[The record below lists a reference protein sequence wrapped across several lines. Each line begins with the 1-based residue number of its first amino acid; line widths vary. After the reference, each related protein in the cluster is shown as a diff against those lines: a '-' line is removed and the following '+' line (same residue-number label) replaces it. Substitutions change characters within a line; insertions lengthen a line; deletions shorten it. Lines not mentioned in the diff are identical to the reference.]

1 MFLIHESR
9 QTATT
14 TTLPQYREPIFRTS
28 KGTENRVENIIG
40 EFEKSV
46 VKLQCSPNFW
56 LELSEGSKIW
66 RVQRWNSTVISSECR
81 SLFFQTKGT
90 STNCRSSLVLKCP
103 KIFLLQSKTS
113 YTTAEN
119 KRTDTVP
126 ILEVQTCAKHT
137 IYRGRAKNTAVTWDQ
152 FNFIQLC
159 VHFKLHHA
167 THLIC
172 YCCCSWSHDSV
183 SKCTDSSSKDRFHT
197 GNPVWTPVQLQ
208 SNFLFL

>member
-1 MFLIHESR
+1 MF
-9 QTATT
+9 A
-14 TTLPQYREPIFRTS
+14 
-28 KGTENRVENIIG
+28 
-40 EFEKSV
+40 EF
-46 VKLQCSPNFW
+46 L

-90 STNCRSSLVLKCP
+90 STNCRSSLVLKFP
-103 KIFLLQSKTS
+103 KIFLLQSKTC

-137 IYRGRAKNTAVTWDQ
+137 IYRGRAKNTAVKWDQ
-152 FNFIQLC
+152 LNFMQLC
-159 VHFKLHHA
+159 VHFKLHQ
-167 THLIC
+167 LILFVTGGAQ
-172 YCCCSWSHDSV
+172 SVSALTDSV
-183 SKCTDSSSKDRFHT
+183 SKCTDSSSKDCFHT